1 MINLKDRVIIVTGG
15 GRGIGREHSLY
26 LAKNGALVVVNDLGG
41 ASDGS
46 GSDKSAAD
54 TVVAEIISEGGTAVA
69 NTDSVTDFNGA
80 KAIIETAID
89 AFGDLHGVINNAGI
103 LRDHM
108 LVSMSEEDFDS
119 VIAVH
124 LKGTFAVTKFAAE
137 YWRDQHKS
145 GKNAERTIVNTSS
158 AAGLHGNV
166 GQTNYSAAK
175 AGIAAMTIVHA
186 QELKRYQVSANCI
199 APIARTRLT
208 LQTPGLSDVME
219 KSVFDPGNISPLVS
233 YLSGE
238 GCPFNGQ
245 VFSVYGG
252 SVGIYQGW
260 SIAEEIAV
268 QNSWTIEEF
277 AQAMDKLPKSVKVN
291 SQMDAILKAASASN

>member
-1 MINLKDRVIIVTGG
+1 MVSLENRVVIVTGG
-15 GRGIGREHSLY
+15 GRGIGREHALY
-26 LAKNGALVVVNDLGG
+26 LAKHGALVVVNDLGG
-41 ASDGS
+41 SSDGS
-46 GSDKSAAD
+46 GSDKSAAEE
-54 TVVAEIISEGGTAVA
+54 VVSEIVAAGGTAVS
-69 NTDSVTDFNGA
+69 NTDSVTDFKGA
-80 KAIIETAID
+80 KAIVETAID
-89 AFGDLHGVINNAGI
+89 AFGDLHAVINNAGI

-108 LVSMSEEDFDS
+108 LVSMTEEDFDL
-119 VIAVH
+119 VVAVH
-124 LKGTFAVTKFAAE
+124 LKGTFAVSKFAAE

-145 GKNAERTIVNTSS
+145 GKTVDRAIVNTSS

-186 QELKRYQVSANCI
+186 QELSRYSVRANCI
-199 APIARTRLT
+199 APIARTRMT

-219 KSVFDPGNISPLVS
+219 KAVFDPGNISPLVS
-233 YLSGE
+233 YLTAD

-260 SIAEEIAV
+260 SIAEEV
-268 QNSWTIEEF
+268 GTDNSWTMDKFAEE
-277 AQAMDKLPKSVKVN
+277 MDKLPRSVKVN
-291 SQMDAILKAASASN
+291 SQMAAIVKAATSS